1 MTREELK
8 TVLKYAEEYPNQR
21 VMVVV
26 KKEDG
31 KHITNVDIDSFNI
44 YSDAIVLNVEVG
56 EDFQLWNQI

>member
-1 MTREELK
+1 MEIFNMTREELK

-31 KHITNVDIDSFNI
+31 KHITNVDIKSFNV

-56 EDFQLWNQI
+56 EDF

>member
-31 KHITNVDIDSFNI
+31 KHITNVDIKSFNV
-44 YSDAIVLNVEVG
+44 YSDAIVLNVEVDK
-56 EDFQLWNQI
+56 DF

>member
-8 TVLKYAEEYPNQR
+8 TVLKYAEEYQNQR

-31 KHITNVDIDSFNI
+31 KHVTNVDIKSFNV
-44 YSDAIVLNVEVG
+44 YSDAIVLNVEVDK
-56 EDFQLWNQI
+56 DF

>member
-1 MTREELK
+1 MEIFNMTRKELN
-8 TVLKYAEEYPNQR
+8 TVLKYAEEYPDQR

-26 KKEDG
+26 KKKDG

-56 EDFQLWNQI
+56 EDF

>member
-1 MTREELK
+1 MEIFNMTREELK

-31 KHITNVDIDSFNI
+31 KHITNVDIKSFNV
-44 YSDAIVLNVEVG
+44 YSDAIVLNVDVDK
-56 EDFQLWNQI
+56 DF

>member
-8 TVLKYAEEYPNQR
+8 TVLNFAEEYPNQK

-31 KHITNVDIDSFNI
+31 KHITNVDIKSFNI
-44 YSDAIVLNVEVG
+44 YSDAIVLNVEVDK
-56 EDFQLWNQI
+56 DF

>member
-31 KHITNVDIDSFNI
+31 KHITNVDIKSFNV

-56 EDFQLWNQI
+56 EDF

>member
-8 TVLKYAEEYPNQR
+8 TVLKYAEEYPNQK

-26 KKEDG
+26 KKENG
-31 KHITNVDIDSFNI
+31 KHVTNVDIKSFNI

-56 EDFQLWNQI
+56 KDF

>member
-31 KHITNVDIDSFNI
+31 KHITNVDIKSFNV

-56 EDFQLWNQI
+56 KDF